1 MATYKKLPAYIQD
14 QLLPFQ
20 DVNRIKD
27 NIGKVGAL
35 LGVLVD
41 DYDLDYV
48 PYLKLGGAGT
58 SGGKLNFDGNTAK
71 YVKALSDTFFLEV
84 EGFDLN
90 MPGAAQLI
98 QGDRVLY
105 YYHAVISNFGAAASY
120 CLTTATATTLGNRG
134 RTGSLLAIHSS
145 FYQGA
150 GPTNSPVITPE
161 VFLNDSLMV
170 AGTSTGVIS
179 ATTVYTSVDTFAR
192 GDHPIALNDY
202 LDVKCKIT
210 GSGSPIGVSGR
221 HSVWL
226 EVVLDGN

>member
-14 QLLPFQ
+14 QLLPYQ

-27 NIGKVGAL
+27 NIGKVGAI

-41 DYDLDYV
+41 DYNLDYV

-71 YVKALSDTFFLEV
+71 YFKALSDIVTIEV
-84 EGFDLN
+84 DGLDFN
-90 MPGAAQLI
+90 MPGPAQLI
-98 QGDRVLY
+98 QGDRVIY
-105 YYHAVISNFGAAASY
+105 CFRAPISNFGAATSY
-120 CLTTATATTLGNRG
+120 CLTTTTAATLGVRG
-134 RTGSLLAIHSS
+134 REGSILAMHSS
-145 FYQGA
+145 FYAGS

-161 VFLNDSLMV
+161 IFINDSLV
-170 AGTSTGVIS
+170 VSGTSTGVVS
-179 ATTVYTSVDTFAR
+179 GTTVYTSVDTYSR

-210 GSGSPIGVSGR
+210 GSGSPIGVTGR
-221 HSVWL
+221 HTVWL